1 MKIVPTTRPMLF
13 WNDIQRCRGIAEAKN
28 HLSVLLPEPT
38 VANTLNNEQRKETNM
53 AKEKETSHPYQVPHH
68 IYLKLEAEAIKQ
80 RKLTGKNITWS
91 SMLRDILDMALGI
104 KKEK

>member
-1 MKIVPTTRPMLF
+1 MKIVPTIRPMHF
-13 WNDIQRCRGIAEAKN
+13 WNDIQRCRGIAETKK
-28 HLSVLLPEPT
+28 HQSVLLPEPT
-38 VANTLNNEQRKETNM
+38 PVNILLNNETRKETNM
-53 AKEKETSHPYQVPHH
+53 AKKETSHPYQVPHH

>member
-1 MKIVPTTRPMLF
+1 MP
-13 WNDIQRCRGIAEAKN
+13 
-28 HLSVLLPEPT
+28 
-38 VANTLNNEQRKETNM
+38 
-53 AKEKETSHPYQVPHH
+53 KEKETSHPYQVPHH

>member
-1 MKIVPTTRPMLF
+1 M
-13 WNDIQRCRGIAEAKN
+13 AK
-28 HLSVLLPEPT
+28 E
-38 VANTLNNEQRKETNM
+38 
-53 AKEKETSHPYQVPHH
+53 KEKETSHPYQVPHH